1 MDINAIQ
8 RQIVEL
14 KTKFEIIGLTPYY
27 DDEYRLK
34 IKKGNYDSFVT
45 FNTKD
50 NDNSLIICISNDGNS
65 CYTLSV
71 NDVERIIGS
80 KEKCDSD
87 IYERIVDYLFFRK
100 ENEKLFELIDILVS
114 KNAQVMHEMIENN
127 EINETENEVNEV
139 VVNRNQE
146 ISNYVIEYLNK
157 ELSNYGA
164 IKFSKN
170 KRYYISE
177 DNEVAVLV
185 MRSKRYDRGP
195 YKYWYTFHKYQKDV
209 LEKYNNSYIMLYFD
223 DKDECILIEAEKL
236 YTTLSKLGKT
246 QNGDSIGWHLHI
258 QDIDGVYSIRIPYE
272 GLLNI
277 NQDGSLEMQPSKKV
291 RNKNQSNN
299 YSDDTKF
306 EKNLEEQEETTSSVD
321 DNVTLKITYD
331 DFKVIKFKNK

>member
-1 MDINAIQ
+1 MDINIIQ
-8 RQIVEL
+8 RQIAEL
-14 KTKFEIIGLTPYY
+14 KTKFEIMGLSPYY
-27 DDEYRLK
+27 DNEYRLK
-34 IKKGNYDSFVT
+34 IRKGNFDSFVI
-45 FNTKD
+45 FNTND
-50 NDNSLIICISNDGNS
+50 DDNSFLISVSNDNNVYN
-65 CYTLSV
+65 TLSLDDIEKV
-71 NDVERIIGS
+71 LEI

-100 ENEKLFELIDILVS
+100 DNIKLFELIDILVS

-127 EINETENEVNEV
+127 EINETENEVTDV

-164 IKFSKN
+164 RKFIKN

-209 LEKYNNSYIMLYFD
+209 LEKYNNSFVMLYFD

-236 YTTLSKLGKT
+236 YSTLSKLGKT

-277 NQDGSLEMQPSKKV
+277 NQDGSLEMQPSK
-291 RNKNQSNN
+291 RIKNNN
-299 YSDDTKF
+299 QVSINTD
-306 EKNLEEQEETTSSVD
+306 ELPLENEFKEEVESTLD
-321 DNVTLKITYD
+321 ENVTLKISYD
-331 DFKVIKFKNK
+331 DFKVIKFNNKK